1 MELRRQGEHRAIWLD
16 IVSSLRTRGRMSR
29 LLWQRTLANDGS
41 ISTHD
46 VLDTT
51 RNRRYV
57 VKVVPCTSEQE
68 VATMMD
74 DVFLQRRVAS
84 ECLSC
89 VNVDDCFYHAITGFG
104 GGYFLVVIIYECG
117 VGGELEH
124 QVLEQAAWDKI
135 IPPPP
140 PDYLQKER
148 EIKQWIKDHDD
159 KGPPPISD
167 DKVLLWTMQIA
178 KGLQKLH
185 ENQFIHRNLKPSNVF
200 LTEDGNAMIG
210 DYPIT
215 KTFEGTLPIA
225 ATYTGGPT
233 YLAPELLNENLMF
246 PGIIGPPI
254 DVWSLGCTIYYL
266 CSGLEICL
274 TAEGNLPKS
283 MDKLL
288 DAVPVRFGR
297 TVRDLIKMTLVWD
310 IDERATLDEIMQF
323 VGDEQLARQEAHE
336 AELRHRQSIID
347 LFERVDADQ
356 SGAIDM
362 DELFHAIK
370 KDKWVKRLLGRNDR
384 LQPLLQPKK
393 ARAMFNQIDKNGDG
407 VVTLDELLDF
417 CKVMDF
423 ATRHDR
429 DVLNGLVKMFNIVDR
444 DHSLTVEKTELLEA
458 INTRPDVRETLSQV
472 EKLRPLLNTKTFKD
486 TFMRMDTNN
495 GGSITLDEM
504 IEFSGI
510 VRTEAEKR
518 AELKAQRKAERR
530 IAKKLAQ
537 QYR

>member
-1 MELRRQGEHRAIWLD
+1 
-16 IVSSLRTRGRMSR
+16 
-29 LLWQRTLANDGS
+29 
-41 ISTHD
+41 
-46 VLDTT
+46 
-51 RNRRYV
+51 
-57 VKVVPCTSEQE
+57 
-68 VATMMD
+68 
-74 DVFLQRRVAS
+74 
-84 ECLSC
+84 
-89 VNVDDCFYHAITGFG
+89 
-104 GGYFLVVIIYECG
+104 
-117 VGGELEH
+117 
-124 QVLEQAAWDKI
+124 
-135 IPPPP
+135 
-140 PDYLQKER
+140 
-148 EIKQWIKDHDD
+148 
-159 KGPPPISD
+159 
-167 DKVLLWTMQIA
+167 
-178 KGLQKLH
+178 
-185 ENQFIHRNLKPSNVF
+185 
-200 LTEDGNAMIG
+200 
-210 DYPIT
+210 
-215 KTFEGTLPIA
+215 
-225 ATYTGGPT
+225 
-233 YLAPELLNENLMF
+233 
-246 PGIIGPPI
+246 
-254 DVWSLGCTIYYL
+254 
-266 CSGLEICL
+266 
-274 TAEGNLPKS
+274 
-283 MDKLL
+283 
-288 DAVPVRFGR
+288 
-297 TVRDLIKMTLVWD
+297 
-310 IDERATLDEIMQF
+310 
-323 VGDEQLARQEAHE
+323 
-336 AELRHRQSIID
+336 
-347 LFERVDADQ
+347 
-356 SGAIDM
+356 M
-362 DELFHAIK
+362 DELFHAIQ

>member
-1 MELRRQGEHRAIWLD
+1 M
-16 IVSSLRTRGRMSR
+16 TFF
-29 LLWQRTLANDGS
+29 
-41 ISTHD
+41 
-46 VLDTT
+46 
-51 RNRRYV
+51 
-57 VKVVPCTSEQE
+57 E
-68 VATMMD
+68 V
-74 DVFLQRRVAS
+74 
-84 ECLSC
+84 
-89 VNVDDCFYHAITGFG
+89 
-104 GGYFLVVIIYECG
+104 
-117 VGGELEH
+117 
-124 QVLEQAAWDKI
+124 
-135 IPPPP
+135 
-140 PDYLQKER
+140 
-148 EIKQWIKDHDD
+148 
-159 KGPPPISD
+159 
-167 DKVLLWTMQIA
+167 
-178 KGLQKLH
+178 
-185 ENQFIHRNLKPSNVF
+185 
-200 LTEDGNAMIG
+200 
-210 DYPIT
+210 
-215 KTFEGTLPIA
+215 
-225 ATYTGGPT
+225 
-233 YLAPELLNENLMF
+233 
-246 PGIIGPPI
+246 
-254 DVWSLGCTIYYL
+254 
-266 CSGLEICL
+266 
-274 TAEGNLPKS
+274 
-283 MDKLL
+283 
-288 DAVPVRFGR
+288 
-297 TVRDLIKMTLVWD
+297 
-310 IDERATLDEIMQF
+310 
-323 VGDEQLARQEAHE
+323 
-336 AELRHRQSIID
+336 D